1 MINNEEINSKRRQI
15 LLSLL
20 ASSNRQHIRETQKQ
34 MKNNIFDGKQN
45 RHSFS
50 NAFREVAI
58 FNIFMT

>member
-34 MKNNIFDGKQN
+34 IKNNIFDGKQN
-45 RHSFS
+45 RHS

-58 FNIFMT
+58 FSIFMT